1 MMTMTRSLAPV
12 AAMLWLVCGP
22 PAHAAPDRGPEGIW
36 LGALDLGAVKLR
48 LALHVDRRPDGSL
61 HATLDSLDQGRTGLP
76 VDHIAI
82 TGSVVRFEAAKLR
95 ATFEGKLDGDT
106 LVGTFTQ
113 GQALPLA
120 LSRVAKIEALVRPQ
134 TPRRPFPYR
143 EEDVAISVAA
153 APRDPERAGET
164 IVLGGTLS
172 LPAGAGP
179 FPAVVFIT
187 GSGSQDRDETILEHK
202 PFLVISD
209 ALVRR
214 GIATLR
220 LDDRGVGASG
230 GADDRLT
237 TLDFVEDVRHA
248 LAWLAARPEID
259 KRALGLI
266 GHSEGGVISA
276 IVASQ
281 DNRARF
287 IVMLAGPGM
296 TGDRISYAQQALLA
310 RAAGV
315 SEAQI
320 QKDRVAT
327 ERLYHRLRGART
339 DAEVDVA
346 ITAFVDAD
354 PQHRQERE
362 AARKQLRLPWL
373 RTFLALDP
381 APYLEKVRVP
391 VLAVSGER
399 DIQVSRENLA
409 LIERALSRGKNR
421 DATVR
426 LIPGLNHLFQHC
438 ATGLPGEY
446 GTIEETFAPEALQM
460 VTDWIAA
467 WAEAVRKE
475 PGAR

>member
-1 MMTMTRSLAPV
+1 
-12 AAMLWLVCGP
+12 
-22 PAHAAPDRGPEGIW
+22 
-36 LGALDLGAVKLR
+36 
-48 LALHVDRRPDGSL
+48 
-61 HATLDSLDQGRTGLP
+61 
-76 VDHIAI
+76 
-82 TGSVVRFEAAKLR
+82 
-95 ATFEGKLDGDT
+95 
-106 LVGTFTQ
+106 
-113 GQALPLA
+113 
-120 LSRVAKIEALVRPQ
+120 
-134 TPRRPFPYR
+134 
-143 EEDVAISVAA
+143 VAISVAA
-153 APRDPERAGET
+153 APRDPSHTGET
-164 IVLGGTLS
+164 IMLGGTLS

-187 GSGSQDRDETILEHK
+187 GSGSQDRDETILDHK

-230 GADDRLT
+230 GASDRLT
-237 TLDFVEDVRHA
+237 TLDFVEDARRE

-259 KRALGLI
+259 QRALGLV

-281 DNRARF
+281 DDRARF

-296 TGDRISYAQQALLA
+296 TGERISYAQQAVLA

-320 QKDRVAT
+320 HQDRVAT
-327 ERLYHRLRGART
+327 ERLYQRLRGART

-346 ITAFVDAD
+346 ITAFVEAD

-362 AARKQLRLPWL
+362 SARKQLRLPWV

-381 APYLEKVRVP
+381 VPYLEKVRVP
-391 VLAVSGER
+391 VLAMSGER
-399 DIQVSRENLA
+399 DIQVAKENLA

-421 DATVR
+421 DATIKLV
-426 LIPGLNHLFQHC
+426 PGINHLFQHC
-438 ATGLPGEY
+438 ITGLPGEY
-446 GTIEETFAPEALQM
+446 STIEETFAPEALQL
-460 VTDWIAA
+460 VTDWITAR
-467 WAEAVRKE
+467 AEALRKE